1 MSFSGPKASQ
11 TTIRSHQAPTT
22 TKITRSLT
30 PAVYPLCNMA
40 WQHWSESVTPVEYP
54 RARAAH
60 CHESYSPPRNTDAIR
75 RRRRRANRFVSSAS
89 DDGTRVQ
96 TYTPKSNHTGPLN
109 MATCFEQV
117 LFSAPTK
124 KVNLQTNKCY
134 FQHRQRRSTCKRTT
148 ILPPEHGN
156 TLRTSAFFS
165 TDKEMKGTKKKKKK
179 KTCSSKANKS
189 SSQRAKSQ

>member
-1 MSFSGPKASQ
+1 MLRTSAIFSTDKEGQ
-11 TTIRSHQAPTT
+11 
-22 TKITRSLT
+22 
-30 PAVYPLCNMA
+30 PAN
-40 WQHWSESVTPVEYP
+40 
-54 RARAAH
+54 
-60 CHESYSPPRNTDAIR
+60 
-75 RRRRRANRFVSSAS
+75 
-89 DDGTRVQ
+89 
-96 TYTPKSNHTGPLN
+96 
-109 MATCFEQV
+109 EQV